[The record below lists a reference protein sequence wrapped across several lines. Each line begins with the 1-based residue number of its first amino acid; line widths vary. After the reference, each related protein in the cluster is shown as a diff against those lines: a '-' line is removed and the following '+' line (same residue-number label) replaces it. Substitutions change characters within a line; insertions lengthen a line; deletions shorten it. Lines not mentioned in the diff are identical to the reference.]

1 MECKQSSRNG
11 SSLSYDTCDG
21 RAGYVV
27 EKWKRHLSLNQ
38 AVDPLVP
45 CRFVEGFW
53 RDRNLETFWK
63 MTFVQKFSL
72 PFFLGGLVFSQES
85 CEKFRGLGVDYAF
98 LPKQLKEVVK
108 AHIKC
113 AKSDVVRVAYCRQL
127 ATDQRKVDLTKWRII
142 IADPATSSKNSI
154 YTYTYQYHYT
164 SYLVLGRGVG

>member
-1 MECKQSSRNG
+1 M
-11 SSLSYDTCDG
+11 
-21 RAGYVV
+21 
-27 EKWKRHLSLNQ
+27 
-38 AVDPLVP
+38 
-45 CRFVEGFW
+45 
-53 RDRNLETFWK
+53 
-63 MTFVQKFSL
+63 
-72 PFFLGGLVFSQES
+72 GGLVFSQES